1 MTVRE
6 PLELRFEELEEKMK
20 STTPEDRARVRAA
33 YEYARSHHE
42 GQLRKDGSPYITHP
56 MEVAHLVAEL
66 GLDADSIMAALL
78 HDTIEDTDATHE
90 DVARLFSPTVADLV
104 EGVTKLTRVKYTSTE
119 EKQMENLR
127 KMLMAMA
134 KDVRVVLIKICDR
147 VHNTRTLEFQSE
159 RKQREKSLET
169 LEIYAPIAHRLGMQ
183 RMKWEMEDLSLKYLD
198 PIAYQEIDQELQS
211 QAETNA
217 AFMERIQASIQTRL
231 AKEGIHCT
239 VYGRVKHVYSIYR
252 KTYVPT

>member
-1 MTVRE
+1 MRE

-169 LEIYAPIAHRLGMQ
+169 LE
-183 RMKWEMEDLSLKYLD
+183 
-198 PIAYQEIDQELQS
+198 
-211 QAETNA
+211 
-217 AFMERIQASIQTRL
+217 
-231 AKEGIHCT
+231 AKIPT
-239 VYGRVKHVYSIYR
+239 YYMNTFRV
-252 KTYVPT
+252 

>member
-183 RMKWEMEDLSLKYLD
+183 RMKWEMEDLSLK
-198 PIAYQEIDQELQS
+198 
-211 QAETNA
+211 
-217 AFMERIQASIQTRL
+217 
-231 AKEGIHCT
+231 
-239 VYGRVKHVYSIYR
+239 
-252 KTYVPT
+252 